1 MVVGK
6 GADKKNIPSRDEY
19 SFITYSQLFL
29 KLRVSALTTP
39 RYKKEASCPVLRA
52 AQTYG

>member
-39 RYKKEASCPVLRA
+39 RYKKKLP
-52 AQTYG
+52 AQC